1 MADIDVVPK
10 QRSNTT
16 WVWVLLAIALIAVL
30 IWAFMARTPAATQL
44 IPASAPAVTALT
56 DVLSPVP
63 IG

>member
-10 QRSNTT
+10 QRSNT

-30 IWAFMARTPAATQL
+30 IWAFMTRTPAATQQ
-44 IPASAPAVTALT
+44 IPASAPTVAALM
-56 DVLSPVP
+56 DVPVLIP